1 MRDKERG
8 KEERGEGD
16 GRGGGESDRGGG
28 GGMERGRRE
37 IEWVRRKEERKI
49 EGGERKGDVS
59 QELVVHGPMQCVY
72 ISPLRSSTR
81 FFTSSIA
88 L

>member
-1 MRDKERG
+1 
-8 KEERGEGD
+8 
-16 GRGGGESDRGGG
+16 
-28 GGMERGRRE
+28 MERGRRE
-37 IEWVRRKEERKI
+37 RDRVGEKEGERKI